1 MSSDLSVMISES
13 AAFVRGKA
21 DVQPE
26 VAVIIGTGLAD
37 LAEEVDVAVEI
48 PYPEIPHFPEPTIK
62 FHEGKLLLGKLG
74 EKDVVVMDGRYHFY
88 EGFSLQ
94 EVTFPVRVMRALG
107 AGTLVVSNAAGG
119 LNPAFSKS
127 DLMIIEDHINLMGV
141 NPLVGPNDDEL
152 GPRYPDMCAP
162 YDPELV
168 GLGRE
173 VASSEGFEIQ
183 SGVYAAMT
191 GPCLETRAEYRY
203 LQTIGAD
210 AIGMSTVPEIIVA
223 VHAGFRNFA
232 VSCITDMCIPD
243 ELEPANIEKII
254 AAANDAS
261 PRLRALVRGIVSR
274 C

>member
-1 MSSDLSVMISES
+1 MSINLSAMIKES
-13 AAFVRGKA
+13 ADFIRGKA
-21 DVQPE
+21 DVEPE

-37 LAEEVDVAVEI
+37 LAEEVEIAAEI
-48 PYPEIPHFPEPTIK
+48 PYPQIPHFPEPTVK
-62 FHEGKLLLGKLG
+62 FHEGKLLLGELG
-74 EKDVVVMDGRYHFY
+74 GRAVVAMDGRYHFY
-88 EGFSLQ
+88 EGFSLR

-119 LNPAFSKS
+119 LNPEFSKS
-127 DLMIIEDHINLMGV
+127 DLMIIEDHMNLMGV

-152 GPRYPDMCAP
+152 GPRFPDMCAP
-162 YDPELV
+162 YDAGLIELAK
-168 GLGRE
+168 E
-173 VASSEGFEIQ
+173 VAFSEGFEIQ

-223 VHAGFRNFA
+223 VHAGFRSFA

-243 ELEPANIEKII
+243 ELEPASIEKII

-261 PRLRALVRGIVSR
+261 PRLRALVRGIVTR

>member
-1 MSSDLSVMISES
+1 MSNELSVMIDEA
-13 AAFVRGKA
+13 AAFIRDKA
-21 DVQPE
+21 DVSPE
-26 VAVIIGTGLAD
+26 VAVIIGTGLAG
-37 LAEEVDVAVEI
+37 LAEEVEVVAEI
-48 PYPEIPHFPEPTIK
+48 PYPKIPHFPEPTLK
-62 FHEGKLLLGKLG
+62 FHEGKLLLGTLG
-74 EKDVVVMDGRYHFY
+74 GKSVVAMDGRYHFY
-88 EGFSLQ
+88 EGFTLRQ
-94 EVTFPVRVMRALG
+94 VTFPVRVMRALG

-119 LNPAFSKS
+119 LNPGFSQS

-141 NPLVGPNDDEL
+141 NPLIGPNDDEL

-162 YDPELV
+162 YDSELIELAK
-168 GLGRE
+168 G
-173 VASSEGFEIQ
+173 VASSEGFDIR

-191 GPCLETRAEYRY
+191 GPCLETKAEYRY

-243 ELEPANIEKII
+243 ALEPANIEKII
-254 AAANDAS
+254 AAANAAS
-261 PRLRALVRGIVSR
+261 PRLRALVRGIVTG